1 MQKFP
6 CPCCLSLVYL
16 SPADGDY
23 SICPVCMW
31 EDDPVQ
37 AEDHDYAGGANRMSL
52 NQARREFIAKQHA
65 DIEQVLKL
73 PSSQ

>member
-23 SICPVCMW
+23 SICPICLW
-31 EDDPVQ
+31 EDDPAQ

-52 NQARREFIAKQHA
+52 NQARSEFVAKQRA
-65 DIEQVLKL
+65 NIEQALSRP
-73 PSSQ
+73 PSQ